1 MPVHNEDIAV
11 IFDEMADLLEIED
24 ANPFRVRAYRNA
36 ARTIRGLGQDLNK
49 MLENGEDLT
58 RLPTIGKDLAA
69 KIEEILKTGH
79 AKALDKLH
87 QEVPASLEALLKI
100 PGLGP
105 KRVKVLYQDLHIK
118 NLKQLEKA
126 ARRGRLQQLH
136 GFGTKTEQRILASIA
151 AHRSTEK
158 RFLHHVARQ
167 YAEPLVAYLKTVP
180 GVKDVVIAGSYRR
193 GKETVGDLDILV
205 TAKVNSPVME
215 YFIEY
220 DEVDDVV
227 SKGTTR
233 ATVFLRSGLQV
244 DLRVVEQKSYGA
256 ALHYFTGSKAHNIQ
270 IRRLGQQRGLK
281 INEYGVFKL
290 KGTDEKRI
298 NGETE
303 ASVFKAVGLP
313 FIPPELRH
321 GRGEIEAAQT
331 NRLPRLITLDELQ
344 GDLHVHT
351 KASDGNSSIEEMAR
365 AAKQRG
371 LKYIAI
377 TDHSK
382 SLTVAHGLDEKRL
395 AKQIEDI
402 DRLNEQLVGIT
413 ILKGSEVDI
422 LEDGRLDF
430 PDSILSK
437 LDLVVGAMHSRFR
450 LPRRKQTA
458 RILRAMDSKYFTIL
472 AHPSARLLEER
483 EAIEVDMPQIIEAAK
498 ERGCFLELNCQPKRL
513 DLIDTYCQFAKEQ
526 GVLISINSD
535 GHSQN
540 CFDFLY
546 GGINQA
552 RRGWLEKH
560 DVLNTR
566 SLRDLRKILKATM

>member
-24 ANPFRVRAYRNA
+24 ANPFRVRAYHNA
-36 ARTIRGLGQDLNK
+36 ARTIRSLGQDLNK

-69 KIEEILKTGH
+69 KIAEILITGH
-79 AKALDKLH
+79 TKALDNLH
-87 QEVPASLEALLKI
+87 QEVPASLETLLKI

-105 KRVKVLYQDLHIK
+105 KRVKLLYQDLHIK
-118 NLKQLEKA
+118 TLKQLENA
-126 ARRGRLQQLH
+126 AHRGRLQQLP
-136 GFGTKTEQRILASIA
+136 GFGAKIEQRILESIA

-167 YAEPLVAYLKTVP
+167 YGEPLVAYLKAVP

-205 TAKVNSPVME
+205 AAKVNSPVME
-215 YFIEY
+215 HFIEY
-220 DEVDDVV
+220 DEVDDVS

-244 DLRVVEQKSYGA
+244 DLRVVEQKSFGA

-281 INEYGVFKL
+281 INEYGVFKV
-290 KGTDEKRI
+290 KDEKRV

-313 FIPPELRH
+313 YIPPELRH

-331 NRLPRLITLDELQ
+331 NRLPSLITLDELQ

-402 DRLNEQLVGIT
+402 DRLNEQLGGIT

-437 LDLVVGAMHSRFR
+437 LDLVVGAVHSKFR
-450 LPRRKQTA
+450 LSRHQQTT

-472 AHPSARLLEER
+472 AHPSARLLGER
-483 EAIEVDMPQIIEAAK
+483 EAIEVDMPRIIEAAR
-498 ERGCFLELNCQPKRL
+498 ERGCFLELNSQPRRL
-513 DLIDTYCQFAKEQ
+513 DLVDTYCQFAKEQ

-535 GHSQN
+535 GHSPN

-552 RRGWLEKH
+552 RRGWLEKN

-566 SLRDLRKILKATM
+566 SIRDLRKILKATMC